1 MVFRWNGTGL
11 TLGVLVPAG
20 VVGFTVAAAAV
31 VVELKI
37 VLLALGSEHGARTS
51 VPFSSQ

>member
-20 VVGFTVAAAAV
+20 VVGFTVATAV
-31 VVELKI
+31 VVALKI
-37 VLLALGSEHGARTS
+37 VLPALGCERGARTS
-51 VPFSSQ
+51 APFSSP